1 MKEPA
6 NKTPLV
12 DKDGNTIRKL
22 KDCPNA
28 HPIPPNNPPII
39 LEMIINEMLVSNEK
53 MFAILF
59 DKIDCPS
66 ISICNNNDTQANKT
80 PKKPLIN

>member
-1 MKEPA
+1 
-6 NKTPLV
+6 
-12 DKDGNTIRKL
+12 
-22 KDCPNA
+22 
-28 HPIPPNNPPII
+28 
-39 LEMIINEMLVSNEK
+39 MLVSNEK

-80 PKKPLIN
+80 PKKPLINWLIKLSINIKPIIVVKITTVHQGNNNQNNKIINQ